1 MHDRAISTSVI
12 CIIQLKKITGSEKL
26 KNKFIA
32 IIVIILLT
40 STTLYLTTNSTT
52 QAVPGQGDWITKY
65 RIESADT
72 GQLILSEDFET
83 GTTSGSGAIAEG
95 ADLKIEVTI
104 NIGTSSPSTNL
115 NLATELQRSA
125 SKDHYWEHDASDGF
139 NLGNYNPNSQSF
151 SFSYTAGTLE
161 IVCYGRV
168 PTGKVV
174 QTVGNVTLH
183 KPTPIGLITLKDP
196 SGTILDQIKPDI
208 TDGKIDT
215 YNTLLKEK
223 QNKLSSL
230 QSSGAPP
237 SFVQVYSN
245 TIDVSKTVAQQ
256 GFADSAIAML
266 NGLNVPDPASAT
278 MEILFIPLVVV
289 FAVIAGIFGFLFM
302 KIRGKVSYF
311 QLVVEDQI
319 KDLEGLTMRAAKIDR
334 SMSANLESVK
344 DRLKRLVGM

>member
-1 MHDRAISTSVI
+1 
-12 CIIQLKKITGSEKL
+12 L

-32 IIVIILLT
+32 IIVIIILT
-40 STTLYLTTNSTT
+40 STTLYVTTNSTT
-52 QAVPGQGDWITKY
+52 QAAPGQGDWITKY

-72 GQLILSEDFET
+72 GQLILSEDFKT

-95 ADLKIEVTI
+95 ADLKISVTI
-104 NIGTSSPSTNL
+104 TVGINNPTANL
-115 NLATELQRSA
+115 NLATELQKSA
-125 SKDHYWEHDASDGF
+125 SRDYFWSHDTSDGYS
-139 NLGNYNPNSQSF
+139 LGSYNPNSASF
-151 SFSYTAGTLE
+151 SFPENAGTLE

-168 PTGKVV
+168 PTGRVV

-196 SGTILDQIKPDI
+196 SGAVLDQVKPDI
-208 TDGKIDT
+208 TDGKIDE
-215 YNTLLKEK
+215 YNTLLKAKQEK
-223 QNKLSSL
+223 LLSL

-237 SFVQVYSN
+237 SFTQAFSN
-245 TIDVSKTVAQQ
+245 TIEASKTVAKQ

-266 NGLNVPDPASAT
+266 NAFNVADPASAT